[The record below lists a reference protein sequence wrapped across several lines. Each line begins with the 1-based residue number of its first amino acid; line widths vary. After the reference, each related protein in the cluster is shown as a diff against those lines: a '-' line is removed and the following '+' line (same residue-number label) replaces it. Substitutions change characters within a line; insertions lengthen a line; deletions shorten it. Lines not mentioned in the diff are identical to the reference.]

1 MRGGFF
7 TKFATL
13 AHGAPWLQACS
24 VKNKQKNKMQVQK
37 HQEMSSADTNMNLE
51 STNPDFFD
59 KIESPYPFL
68 CTLNSLI
75 KEHAGLGF

>member
-1 MRGGFF
+1 
-7 TKFATL
+7 
-13 AHGAPWLQACS
+13 
-24 VKNKQKNKMQVQK
+24 MQVQK

-59 KIESPYPFL
+59 KIESSYPLL

-75 KEHAGLGF
+75 KEHFGLDF

>member
-1 MRGGFF
+1 
-7 TKFATL
+7 
-13 AHGAPWLQACS
+13 
-24 VKNKQKNKMQVQK
+24 MQVQK

-51 STNPDFFD
+51 STNPDFFFY
-59 KIESPYPFL
+59 KIESAYPFL

>member
-1 MRGGFF
+1 
-7 TKFATL
+7 
-13 AHGAPWLQACS
+13 
-24 VKNKQKNKMQVQK
+24 MQVQK

-59 KIESPYPFL
+59 KIESSYPLL